1 MAKGKRATNEELCIR
16 YNKERSNLYS
26 QRTRLKKQLAKA
38 TVKKEVTSINKKINT
53 VTNKIDRTTEKLFKC
68 SKKYLKIKAQRK
80 VLLNKINTIKRYI
93 KKNRDIDKKDL
104 YEKVSEI
111 NEINEQVREL
121 NKVLGL
127 KLVVQEKAVKVS
139 SFDVQED
146 TFTETFT
153 IWELRAK
160 MEKLLEDDNFDYLI
174 ISGEKYS
181 IEASM
186 MAALWAIDDFIINL
200 SAKRLKSKTS
210 TPSVSVTTDFK
221 NKTITI

>member
-26 QRTRLKKQLAKA
+26 QRTRLKKQLTKA
-38 TVKKEVTSINKKINT
+38 TVKKEITSINKKINT
-53 VTNKIDRTTEKLFKC
+53 ASKKIDRTTEKLFKC
-68 SKKYLKIKAQRK
+68 SKKYLKIKGQRK
-80 VLLNKINTIKRYI
+80 VLLNKINTIKRYL
-93 KKNRDIDKKDL
+93 KKNRDLDKKEF

-146 TFTETFT
+146 TFSETFT

-160 MEKLLEDDNFDYLI
+160 IENLVLDEKFDYLVVN
-174 ISGEKYS
+174 GEKYS
-181 IEASM
+181 LEMSM
-186 MAALWAIDDFIINL
+186 MSAMWAVDDYIANL
-200 SAKRLKSKTS
+200 SANRLKMKTS

-221 NKTITI
+221 NKTIII

>member
-1 MAKGKRATNEELCIR
+1 MAKSKRATNEELCIR

-26 QRTRLKKQLAKA
+26 QRTRLRKQLSKA
-38 TVKKEVTSINKKINT
+38 TVKKEITSIDKKINKASI
-53 VTNKIDRTTEKLFKC
+53 NIDKVSVKLFKC

-80 VLLNKINTIKRYI
+80 VLLNKINTIKRYL
-93 KKNRDIDKKDL
+93 KKNRDLDKKEF

-121 NKVLGL
+121 NQVLGL

-139 SFDVQED
+139 SFDVAED
-146 TFTETFT
+146 TFSETFT

-160 MEKLLEDDNFDYLI
+160 IENLVLDEKFDYLVVN
-174 ISGEKYS
+174 GEKYS
-181 IEASM
+181 LEMSM
-186 MAALWAIDDFIINL
+186 MSAMWAVDDYIANL
-200 SAKRLKSKTS
+200 SANRLKMKTS

-221 NKTITI
+221 NKTIII

>member
-38 TVKKEVTSINKKINT
+38 TVKKEITSIGKKINT
-53 VTNKIDRTTEKLFKC
+53 VSKKIDKTTEKLFKC

-80 VLLNKINTIKRYI
+80 VLLNKINSIKRYI
-93 KKNRDIDKKDL
+93 KNNRDIDKKDL

-111 NEINEQVREL
+111 NEINEEVREL

-153 IWELRAK
+153 IWELRSK

-186 MAALWAIDDFIINL
+186 MGALWAIDDFIINL

>member
-1 MAKGKRATNEELCIR
+1 MSKGKRATNEELCIR

-26 QRTRLKKQLAKA
+26 KRTRLKKQLSKA
-38 TVKKEVTSINKKINT
+38 TKKKEITSINGKINT
-53 VTNKIDRTTEKLFKC
+53 VSKKIDKTTEKLFKC
-68 SKKYLKIKAQRK
+68 SKKYLKIKGQRK
-80 VLLNKINTIKRYI
+80 QLLNKINTIKRYL
-93 KKNRDIDKKDL
+93 KKHRDLDKKEF

-146 TFTETFT
+146 TFSETFT

-160 MEKLLEDDNFDYLI
+160 IENLVLDEKFDYLVVN
-174 ISGEKYS
+174 GEKYS
-181 IEASM
+181 LEMSM
-186 MAALWAIDDFIINL
+186 MSAMWAVDDYIANL
-200 SAKRLKSKTS
+200 SANRLKMKTS

-221 NKTITI
+221 NKTIII